1 MNKLLAATLVAAFL
15 SVPLRAQSPQPS
27 PATKPSNHPAVA
39 TRIHVYSNLV
49 NVLFTVTNKK
59 HQLVT
64 DLTKNDFR
72 VYEDK
77 KPQTI
82 SFFSRETNLP
92 LRIGILIDTSNSVRE
107 RLHFEKE
114 AAIDFLQDVLR
125 PGKDE
130 AFVVGFDAEAQVI
143 QNYTDDLGRLAS
155 AIRSLQAGG
164 ATALFDAIYYACKQK
179 MIFFPPPQPYLR
191 RVLIVLSDGRD
202 NQSEHTRD
210 EALAM
215 AQNQQVEATIY
226 TISTNRSGLP
236 SPGDRVLKELAA
248 QTGGRAFFPLQAG
261 DLTSAFAQI
270 ARDLRSQYSLAYY
283 STNTAH
289 NGAFRTIKIVPR
301 LKGLRVQAKPGYFA
315 LARPAP
321 AGKPSERR

>member
-1 MNKLLAATLVAAFL
+1 MKRLLAVAFGIAAL
-15 SVPLRAQSPQPS
+15 TVPLQGQNPQSREGTKARTPQNAP
-27 PATKPSNHPAVA
+27 TK
-39 TRIHVYSNLV
+39 IHVYSNLV
-49 NVLFTVTNKK
+49 NVLFTVTNKH

-64 DLTKNDFR
+64 DLHRNDFR
-72 VYEDK
+72 VYEDG

-114 AAIDFLQDVLR
+114 AAIDFLQQVLR
-125 PGKDE
+125 PNKDE

-164 ATALFDAIYYACKQK
+164 ATALFDAIYNACKQK
-179 MIFFPPPQPYLR
+179 MMYFPPPQPYLR

-202 NQSEHTRD
+202 NQSRHTLE

-215 AQNQQVEATIY
+215 AQNQQVQATIY
-226 TISTNRSGLP
+226 AISTNRSGLP
-236 SPGDRVLKELAA
+236 SRGDKVLRKLAS
-248 QTGGRAFFPLQAG
+248 QTGGRAFFPLEAI
-261 DLTSAFAQI
+261 DLSGAFARI
-270 ARDLRSQYSLAYY
+270 ARDLRSQYSLGYY
-283 STNTAH
+283 STNTAS
-289 NGAFRTIKIVPR
+289 NGAFRTIRIACR
-301 LKGLRVQAKPGYFA
+301 IKGLRVHAKPGYFA
-315 LARPAP
+315 LTQ
-321 AGKPSERR
+321 